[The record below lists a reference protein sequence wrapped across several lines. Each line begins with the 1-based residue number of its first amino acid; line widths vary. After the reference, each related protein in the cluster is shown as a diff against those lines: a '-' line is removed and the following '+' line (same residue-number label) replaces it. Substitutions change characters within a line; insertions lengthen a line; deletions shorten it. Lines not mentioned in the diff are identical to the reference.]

1 MLEEIENLEVE
12 WNKTI
17 CIAGARNQGK
27 TNLAQSLLLLNL
39 APKVDLVL
47 LFGNPGSLT
56 QWEFLVG
63 PGMPHRIYPEVKAEV
78 IEACFRVNGERLQ
91 KKKPPIR
98 TLIIFDDSLS
108 RATVH
113 SDIINRVF
121 IHGRIFHIWTKPPP
135 RFSLWCCSKVFRRST
150 QTGEGMPIFGSYF
163 DLGLRMIKC
172 GYSKTY
178 WSVARPRQRLFDS
191 LVRYLSTQH

>member
-1 MLEEIENLEVE
+1 MLEEIKNLEIE

-17 CIAGARNQGK
+17 CIAGARTVTPLLHCNQGK

-56 QWEFLVG
+56 QWQFLVG
-63 PGMPHRIYPEVKAEV
+63 PGMPHRIYPEVKSEV
-78 IEACFRVNGERLQ
+78 IETCFRVNGERLQ
-91 KKKPPIR
+91 KKQPPIR

-121 IHGRIFHIWTKPPP
+121 IHGRIFHICPMVLQQSISQIHTDW
-135 RFSLWCCSKVFRRST
+135 R
-150 QTGEGMPIFGSYF
+150 TGYRPAEMLTFGLYF
-163 DLGLRMIKC
+163 
-172 GYSKTY
+172 
-178 WSVARPRQRLFDS
+178 
-191 LVRYLSTQH
+191 VRGP

>member
-1 MLEEIENLEVE
+1 MLEEIENLQIG

-39 APKVDLVL
+39 APMVDLVI

-63 PGMPHRIYPEVKAEV
+63 PKMPHRIYPEVKPDV

-121 IHGRIFHIWTKPPP
+121 IHGRIFHLCPMVLQQSISQIHTDWRRNADIW
-135 RFSLWCCSKVFRRST
+135 FVFRPR
-150 QTGEGMPIFGSYF
+150 
-163 DLGLRMIKC
+163 RC
-172 GYSKTY
+172 GFSRTC
-178 WSVARPRQRLFDS
+178 WNVAKRNKKLSDS
-191 LVRYLSTQH
+191 SVRYRSIQH

>member
-1 MLEEIENLEVE
+1 MLEEIKDLEIG
-12 WNKTI
+12 WNKTTGNPLGI

-27 TNLAQSLLLLNL
+27 TNLAQSLLLLHL
-39 APKVDLVL
+39 APMVDLVI

-56 QWEFLVG
+56 QWEFLAG
-63 PGMPHRIYPEVKAEV
+63 PGMPHRIYPEVKPEV

-91 KKKPPIR
+91 RKKPPIR

-121 IHGRIFHIWTKPPP
+121 IHGRIFNIWEPP
-135 RFSLWCCSKVFRRST
+135 L
-150 QTGEGMPIFGSYF
+150 
-163 DLGLRMIKC
+163 DLPHGTPAK
-172 GYSKTY
+172 Y
-178 WSVARPRQRLFDS
+178 
-191 LVRYLSTQH
+191 